1 MIHHYHRYIVLCCC
15 LCLALT
21 LSAQR
26 TKKRPVKKPVVV
38 ETPVDPRLQRMT
50 QNTQRIVFIDSMVV
64 PRNEIL
70 SRMNLTPRTGLLK
83 QDGDTYSYQNEVG
96 TRKIY
101 VNDNRLYTSELVNG
115 DFTNNQELKG
125 LFIVSAVDTLNC
137 PFLMNDGQTLYF
149 AAKGSESIGGYD
161 IFVTRYNSETHSFLK
176 PENIGMPFN
185 STADDLLYVIDEGTN
200 IGYFATTRRQPEGYA
215 CIYRF
220 IPSETRQTYAE
231 CSEEELKQ
239 LADLQRISDTWGD
252 GNARKEALAR
262 LNAQT
267 SSYDPHTTTD
277 EMAFVIND
285 RTIYTNLSDFRSAD
299 NVTRYRQLLDLLA
312 QKEQLERAL
321 HVSRTVYQ
329 QAADDKR
336 QTLWDDILRDEA
348 QLEQLRQDIHRM
360 EKDIRNSENQFI
372 NNLNK

>member
-185 STADDLLYVIDEGTN
+185 STADDLLYVIDE
-200 IGYFATTRRQPEGYA
+200 
-215 CIYRF
+215 
-220 IPSETRQTYAE
+220 
-231 CSEEELKQ
+231 
-239 LADLQRISDTWGD
+239 
-252 GNARKEALAR
+252 
-262 LNAQT
+262 
-267 SSYDPHTTTD
+267 
-277 EMAFVIND
+277 
-285 RTIYTNLSDFRSAD
+285 
-299 NVTRYRQLLDLLA
+299 
-312 QKEQLERAL
+312 
-321 HVSRTVYQ
+321 
-329 QAADDKR
+329 
-336 QTLWDDILRDEA
+336 
-348 QLEQLRQDIHRM
+348 
-360 EKDIRNSENQFI
+360 
-372 NNLNK
+372 